1 MADPLHV
8 VCVNFIRLL
17 DRCYAAVVD
26 ERPARQDLPLE
37 KYLSVLQEQLETLER
52 EQARHR
58 PLPRRVD
65 LEEGRRRVAFIA
77 QVLRMRSS
85 APTLPPASAKHAA
98 GTAEMQA
105 CVRHH
110 SRVLQERRDE
120 LMTAAKP
127 FAMQPERAQAPAAGS
142 DDETE
147 NDDSDTVN
155 DVGSDAESSV
165 SSEDTSALMSPA
177 AAAKRAKS
185 SPRLRRR
192 ATGSTQADAQMER
205 DKHEQLGGKLVDLSE
220 QLKTRVAMIAEHLAM
235 DNQMVSD
242 LDEAASGAVADV
254 DRQHK
259 TLVAHMRDASRCVC
273 GTYFLLV
280 FVAVSF
286 VFTYMILKLFPKV
299 TRIVAVVAL
308 STLLTVVSL
317 VSIVTWTSRRS
328 SSSALHA
335 SCERRPAIAASGSS
349 PGDLPSNRTT
359 TSALASSWPQTL
371 SVAWPFSRYVAFHA
385 ERRRAPHAR
394 YLVWQC
400 PAGIWK
406 CGGIGDRARGIVYAF
421 LLAVA
426 TERVFLIDLPANP
439 VPLSETVRP
448 NALDWL
454 TDTAAVLALHDN
466 VTIATRSGSTNP
478 LLVHNMTEG
487 ALASAPVV
495 IVRTSF
501 EGWCTAVLEVGAF
514 AAALDR
520 FGVPNGPDVCRSG
533 LLAELMLTWAWTTL
547 MRPSPA
553 LLQATDAMRAR
564 LGVAGHEY
572 VAVHMRGGDG
582 EFRMN
587 HERHR
592 PETVVE
598 FAACARTVGRV
609 ISGDKPRRLPVV
621 VPFHVDRGLMHEGD
635 PSPANLLTW
644 AEWLLLAQARCIVT
658 SSSGFSRLAV
668 AASRHPGTGARCA
681 FHFQACDE
689 ADVVAGWQ

>member
-1 MADPLHV
+1 MV
-8 VCVNFIRLL
+8 V
-17 DRCYAAVVD
+17 RC
-26 ERPARQDLPLE
+26 RPTCR
-37 KYLSVLQEQLETLER
+37 
-52 EQARHR
+52 
-58 PLPRRVD
+58 
-65 LEEGRRRVAFIA
+65 
-77 QVLRMRSS
+77 
-85 APTLPPASAKHAA
+85 
-98 GTAEMQA
+98 
-105 CVRHH
+105 
-110 SRVLQERRDE
+110 
-120 LMTAAKP
+120 
-127 FAMQPERAQAPAAGS
+127 
-142 DDETE
+142 
-147 NDDSDTVN
+147 
-155 DVGSDAESSV
+155 
-165 SSEDTSALMSPA
+165 
-177 AAAKRAKS
+177 
-185 SPRLRRR
+185 
-192 ATGSTQADAQMER
+192 
-205 DKHEQLGGKLVDLSE
+205 
-220 QLKTRVAMIAEHLAM
+220 
-235 DNQMVSD
+235 
-242 LDEAASGAVADV
+242 
-254 DRQHK
+254 
-259 TLVAHMRDASRCVC
+259 
-273 GTYFLLV
+273 
-280 FVAVSF
+280 
-286 VFTYMILKLFPKV
+286 
-299 TRIVAVVAL
+299 RIVAVVAL

-621 VPFHVDRGLMHEGD
+621 VVSDTPEYKARFAAALGDDAARYETNEPFHVDRGLMHEGD